1 MSYSI
6 IFETKFL
13 KLSDGRMVHFSR
25 SGCNNDNSGRKKNEF
40 EAEILTEDKFNE
52 IYVKYLNIES
62 NDEFA
67 LKVGSR
73 WVSFKGYA
81 EHLMRMYKR
90 ALSFEEFICKYR
102 LIAECLV
109 GIRVS
114 EPVEKM
120 MSPGE
125 FDEQY
130 DSLLEANGHIR
141 YSRCIDYVLID
152 SESGLL
158 ELIGSNIPTSYEIV
172 KKF

>member
-13 KLSDGRMVHFSR
+13 KLSDGRIVHFSR

-40 EAEILTEDKFNE
+40 EAKILTEDEFNK
-52 IYVKYLNIES
+52 IYEKYLNLES
-62 NDEFA
+62 DDEYA
-67 LKVGSR
+67 LKVGNR

-90 ALSFEEFICKYR
+90 ALPFNKFICKYR
-102 LIAECLV
+102 LTAECLV

-120 MSPGE
+120 MSPDE
-125 FDEQY
+125 FDKQY
-130 DSLLEANGHIR
+130 YNLFEINGHIR
-141 YSRCIDYVLID
+141 YSRCIDFVLLG
-152 SESGLL
+152 SESSLL
-158 ELIGSNIPTSYEIV
+158 ELINSNIPISFEII
-172 KKF
+172 KR